1 MNPEGRFVL
10 AGATGS
16 SFLGPLGYMARVWLA
31 SRLSRRK
38 AAFFVAK
45 FNRPDLDVIRE
56 LLESGQIRPVVE
68 KRYEL
73 SQSADA
79 LRYLGEG
86 HASGKIVDQRLT
98 LTPPRRRAP
107 GSAGRRAAR

>member
-1 MNPEGRFVL
+1 M
-10 AGATGS
+10 S
-16 SFLGPLGYMARVWLA
+16 S
-31 SRLSRRK
+31 RK
-38 AAFFVAK
+38 AAFFIAK

-68 KRYEL
+68 QRYEL

-86 HASGKIVDQRLT
+86 HARGKIVV
-98 LTPPRRRAP
+98 
-107 GSAGRRAAR
+107 SV

>member
-1 MNPEGRFVL
+1 
-10 AGATGS
+10 
-16 SFLGPLGYMARVWLA
+16 MAKVWLA

-38 AAFFVAK
+38 AGFFIAK

-79 LRYLGEG
+79 LHYLGEG
-86 HASGKIVDQRLT
+86 HASGKIVI
-98 LTPPRRRAP
+98 
-107 GSAGRRAAR
+107 SV